1 MNESASFKQKL
12 FYSFGNFGNG
22 VYNGLNNAIMSLFVE
37 QFTSSNLLL
46 GYLSNTRTMEGVVIQ
61 PLVGRW
67 SDRSTNRLGRRRP
80 FILFGIPI
88 AVLCLALIP
97 LAGHVS
103 HHWAL
108 PLIVAAIICF
118 STTWNIAGDPYQAL
132 MIDITPER
140 ERSIFNAVLSVIALA
155 GQVAIILYASIA
167 SIKKNNI
174 PDPVFYACAGM
185 LLLTYAVVFFGV
197 KEPERGSEEARVE
210 ERIPLR
216 VYIAELRTF
225 REAMKLLISIF
236 FLWTGLNA
244 IVVYLTRFT
253 KHVMHVND
261 AKALW
266 VYLAVILSSA
276 LAAYPFGRLASKYGN
291 RRFIVIGTVLMIIA
305 AVGGTFAPS
314 YYWLYPVAV
323 VAGVGF
329 SATTALTFPYLSQLV
344 PSSKMGVFTGLQAAF
359 SSVAVPLSVAAAT
372 AAIDFFGWRSLFVLL
387 AIMMVV
393 DLGFLLS
400 IDEDA
405 ARAQVRRVDAED
417 REIVSTVPV
426 PAL

>member
-1 MNESASFKQKL
+1 
-12 FYSFGNFGNG
+12 
-22 VYNGLNNAIMSLFVE
+22 
-37 QFTSSNLLL
+37 
-46 GYLSNTRTMEGVVIQ
+46 
-61 PLVGRW
+61 
-67 SDRSTNRLGRRRP
+67 
-80 FILFGIPI
+80 
-88 AVLCLALIP
+88 
-97 LAGHVS
+97 
-103 HHWAL
+103 
-108 PLIVAAIICF
+108 
-118 STTWNIAGDPYQAL
+118 
-132 MIDITPER
+132 
-140 ERSIFNAVLSVIALA
+140 
-155 GQVAIILYASIA
+155 
-167 SIKKNNI
+167 
-174 PDPVFYACAGM
+174 
-185 LLLTYAVVFFGV
+185 
-197 KEPERGSEEARVE
+197 
-210 ERIPLR
+210 
-216 VYIAELRTF
+216 
-225 REAMKLLISIF
+225 
-236 FLWTGLNA
+236 
-244 IVVYLTRFT
+244 
-253 KHVMHVND
+253 VND

-276 LAAYPFGRLASKYGN
+276 LAAYPFGRLASTYGN
-291 RRFIVIGTVLMIIA
+291 RRFIVVGTVLMIVA

-405 ARAQVRRVDAED
+405 ARAQVSRVDAED
-417 REIVSTVPV
+417 RKIVSTVSV